1 MDPAGGAVGQHT
13 GALERGEGRQW
24 EGEEAWGGQCDN
36 DLMPE
41 DPTHLFAVQE
51 GSNCDWL

>member
-1 MDPAGGAVGQHT
+1 MDPAGGAVGRHT